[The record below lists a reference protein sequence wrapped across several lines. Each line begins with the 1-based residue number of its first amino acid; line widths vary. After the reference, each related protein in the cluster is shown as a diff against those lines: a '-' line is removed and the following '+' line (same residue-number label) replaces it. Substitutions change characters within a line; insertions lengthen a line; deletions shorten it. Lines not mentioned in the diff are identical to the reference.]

1 MSHLIK
7 KTSQKLEELR
17 ISLENKVEIDDA
29 GFSKIK
35 LKDFIIPDVDYDSID
50 LSTEFLGK
58 KLKAPFLILGWT
70 GGSEYLKQIN
80 ELLAKA
86 AEETGI
92 GFGCGDQY
100 SAIENPEI
108 EKSFTLIKDFAPNA
122 LKIANIGAIYLN
134 AYNFSANELN
144 KCLEMID
151 ADAIA
156 LYFNTLKEVLK
167 PEGKKN
173 FKGLLSKIKGL
184 IPQVKKPLLVKGYG
198 NKITRMD
205 AIALNE
211 IGINYIDISG
221 YSGPNENL
229 IEEYD
234 IYKDSYDFSR
244 NLAKVFEFWGIS
256 TVQSILNVSG
266 KFGNTEM
273 KIIAS
278 GGIRT
283 GINAA
288 KCICLGANVVGVA
301 APFLKTAEKD
311 LESGNEPKNSIRLI
325 KTLIEELKITMFLT
339 GSEKIS
345 DLNVEKILT
354 F

>member
-1 MSHLIK
+1 M
-7 KTSQKLEELR
+7 KTIEKLERIRENLEL
-17 ISLENKVEIDDA
+17 KAEIDDA
-29 GFSKIK
+29 GFSKIR
-35 LKDFIIPDVDYDSID
+35 LKDFTIPDVDYDSID
-50 LSTEFLGK
+50 LTTEFLGK
-58 KLKAPFLILGWT
+58 KLKAPLLILGWT

-80 ELLAKA
+80 EILAKA
-86 AEETGI
+86 AEVTGI

-108 EKSFTLIKDFAPNA
+108 EKSFTIIKDFAPNT
-122 LKIANIGAIYLN
+122 LKIANSGAIYLN
-134 AYNFSANELN
+134 AYDFGANELN
-144 KCLEMID
+144 RCIEMID

-156 LYFNTLKEVLK
+156 LYFNALEEVLK

-173 FKGLLSKIKGL
+173 FKGLFSKIKGL
-184 IPQVKKPLLVKGYG
+184 ISQVKKPIIVKGYG
-198 NKITRMD
+198 NGLTRMD
-205 AIALNE
+205 AITLYE
-211 IGINYIDISG
+211 MGIRYTDISG
-221 YSGPNENL
+221 YAGPNEFL
-229 IEEYD
+229 IEEYNL
-234 IYKDSYDFSR
+234 YKDSYDFSR
-244 NLAKVFEFWGIS
+244 NLAKVFESWGIS

-266 KFGNTEM
+266 KYENSEM

-288 KCICLGANVVGVA
+288 KCICLGVNVVGIA

-345 DLNVEKILT
+345 DLNVDKILT